1 MLSPTVRQVLGTF
14 AGVVTAMA
22 VIMLVESVG
31 HIVSGGP
38 QMPDVN
44 DAAAVA
50 AYAASLPIG
59 SLLSVLI
66 AWASGTAAGVIAGT
80 LVAPGRSV
88 FIAII
93 VGALVMLG
101 AVMQVTQFPHPLW
114 LVISGITGIPAAAW
128 LAARFM
134 QR

>member
-1 MLSPTVRQVLGTF
+1 MVTPTVRRILGAVT
-14 AGVVTAMA
+14 GVVTAMA

-31 HIVSGGP
+31 HDVSGGA

-44 DAAAVA
+44 NAAAVA

-66 AWASGTAAGVIAGT
+66 AWVSGTAAGVIAGT

-93 VGALVMLG
+93 VGSLVMLG
-101 AVMQVTQFPHPLW
+101 AVM
-114 LVISGITGIPAAAW
+114 
-128 LAARFM
+128 
-134 QR
+134 